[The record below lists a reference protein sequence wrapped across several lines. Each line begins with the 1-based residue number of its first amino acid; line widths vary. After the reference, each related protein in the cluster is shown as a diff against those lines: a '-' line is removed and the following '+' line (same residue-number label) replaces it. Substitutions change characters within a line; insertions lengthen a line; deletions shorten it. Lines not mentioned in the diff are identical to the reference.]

1 MYTIYTKD
9 TCGYCEKAEKLLQ
22 ENYLE
27 YELIDVLS
35 DPQTLEM
42 FKRRKWSTV
51 PQIMKGG
58 LHIGG
63 FDQLKLHITNGYYK
77 SKFPEGDV

>member
-1 MYTIYTKD
+1 MYTIHTKD

>member
-27 YELIDVLS
+27 YELIDVPS

>member
-27 YELIDVLS
+27 YELIDVSS

>member
-22 ENYLE
+22 DSYLE
-27 YELIDVLS
+27 YELIDVDS
-35 DPQTLEM
+35 DPETLKM
-42 FKRRKWSTV
+42 FKSRKWSTV

-63 FDQLKLHITNGYYK
+63 YDQLKLHITNGYYK
-77 SKFPEGDV
+77 SVYSE

>member
-63 FDQLKLHITNGYYK
+63 FEQLKLHITNGYYK

>member
-35 DPQTLEM
+35 DPQTLKM

>member
-1 MYTIYTKD
+1 MYTVYTKD

-22 ENYLE
+22 DNYLE
-27 YELIDVLS
+27 YELIDVNS
-35 DPQTLEM
+35 DPETLKM

-51 PQIMKGG
+51 PQIMKGN

-63 FDQLKLHITNGYYK
+63 YEQLKLHLSIGYYK
-77 SKFPEGDV
+77 SVYSE